1 MEITCLTLTLMFIL
15 VGADRI
21 RILSK
26 GSIMLSCDDRDEKF
40 EENRNLLVS
49 SSIELFFFGQKEKSL
64 DNYALS
70 YPIFNCPI
78 LYMKIICLFLICCRV
93 GNLTKK
99 LIT

>member
-26 GSIMLSCDDRDEKF
+26 SSITLSCDDRDEKF

-49 SSIELFFFGQKEKSL
+49 SSIELLFFGQKEKSL
-64 DNYALS
+64 DYYALS
-70 YPIFNCPI
+70 YPIFNCPMYI
-78 LYMKIICLFLICCRV
+78 YE
-93 GNLTKK
+93 KK
-99 LIT
+99 FCF

>member
-49 SSIELFFFGQKEKSL
+49 SSIELFFFGLLLPRCVEIST
-64 DNYALS
+64 Y
-70 YPIFNCPI
+70 
-78 LYMKIICLFLICCRV
+78 III
-93 GNLTKK
+93 TKVPDR
-99 LIT
+99 